1 MINGTLVPFIELG
14 VGFNPELTGR
24 ENVYLN
30 GALLG
35 FSRDQVDA
43 MYDDIVEFAELG
55 EFMDQKLKNYS
66 SGMQVRLAFSVAI
79 KARGDILVLDEV
91 LAVGDEAFQK
101 KCDRF
106 FKQVKTDPSKTV
118 ILVTHSMD
126 AVKKYCNKAILI
138 KDGELLPL
146 VTHIMSQI
154 SIRSRMHMNSTITRQ
169 RTTRAKELR
178 YPNGLNQRVPVLR
191 ITPVSLN
198 RRWGIS
204 LCFDVEYE
212 YAISDRQGY
221 LGLILQDARRG
232 GQIYDVDTQSEYFGL
247 PIEKGTIKSGF
258 PFQWSNSITGSS
270 AFSPPSVLSQRN
282 QNGQITSLSPTMIS
296 AAILQCAMIETA
308 KTVSS
313 VTAR

>member
-1 MINGTLVPFIELG
+1 MTTVETPIVLSNDEENPLALSVSHVAKSFRLPTEQASGLKQAFLNWTKGIKGYREQQVLRDISFEVRKGDFFGIVGRNGSGKSTLLKIISGIYTPEKGNVVINGTLVPFIELG

-118 ILVTHSMD
+118 ILVTHPMA
-126 AVKKYCNKAILI
+126 AVHKHCNTAILS
-138 KDGELLPL
+138 K
-146 VTHIMSQI
+146 
-154 SIRSRMHMNSTITRQ
+154 
-169 RTTRAKELR
+169 
-178 YPNGLNQRVPVLR
+178 
-191 ITPVSLN
+191 
-198 RRWGIS
+198 
-204 LCFDVEYE
+204 
-212 YAISDRQGY
+212 
-221 LGLILQDARRG
+221 
-232 GQIYDVDTQSEYFGL
+232 
-247 PIEKGTIKSGF
+247 
-258 PFQWSNSITGSS
+258 
-270 AFSPPSVLSQRN
+270 
-282 QNGQITSLSPTMIS
+282 
-296 AAILQCAMIETA
+296 
-308 KTVSS
+308 
-313 VTAR
+313 